1 VITVYGIKMNNIKF
15 FVRENLF
22 YKDPLKFLGLL
33 YAAKASALKYNPNTR
48 QILIRLVAASS
59 DMH

>member
-1 VITVYGIKMNNIKF
+1 MNNIKF